1 MRKKRIGCAQQVGR
15 SDGSVKPFRDLRL
28 RGRKMRS
35 HPAADVSQIGPFA
48 RGAIGRVCANQNFR
62 IDSRN
67 PKGVASDI
75 GNTICLQKGL
85 TIATDFFYAESTLEG
100 VGFWVEVAESLRH
113 VSSFFVPPR
122 PRPFFL
128 FLLLVSVRQCE
139 ALSGNSINVRPSITP
154 AESVAVKQKTFPTQ
168 SQAAEKETTNDRFD
182 R

>member
-1 MRKKRIGCAQQVGR
+1 MCRKSDHLPEGQLDVSAPIKISDRQPQSKGGRFGYRKYHMSAKRADH
-15 SDGSVKPFRDLRL
+15 SDG
-28 RGRKMRS
+28 
-35 HPAADVSQIGPFA
+35 I
-48 RGAIGRVCANQNFR
+48 
-62 IDSRN
+62 
-67 PKGVASDI
+67 
-75 GNTICLQKGL
+75 
-85 TIATDFFYAESTLEG
+85 FYAESTLEG

>member
-85 TIATDFFYAESTLEG
+85 TIATDFFMPSRR
-100 VGFWVEVAESLRH
+100 WK
-113 VSSFFVPPR
+113 
-122 PRPFFL
+122 
-128 FLLLVSVRQCE
+128 VSVF
-139 ALSGNSINVRPSITP
+139 GW
-154 AESVAVKQKTFPTQ
+154 K
-168 SQAAEKETTNDRFD
+168 
-182 R
+182 

>member
-1 MRKKRIGCAQQVGR
+1 MCRK
-15 SDGSVKPFRDLRL
+15 SDHLPEGQL
-28 RGRKMRS
+28 
-35 HPAADVSQIGPFA
+35 DVSAPIKISDRQP
-48 RGAIGRVCANQNFR
+48 Q
-62 IDSRN
+62 S
-67 PKGVASDI
+67 KGVASDI

-85 TIATDFFYAESTLEG
+85 TIATDFYAESTLEG